1 MANYLINFFKHLNT
15 VNKHRFLV
23 CKNCFALG
31 LYFQGLTHDLSKYSP
46 TELLPSVKY
55 YSGTHSP
62 INEERQ
68 EKGYSTCWLHHKG
81 INKHHWQYWVDFE
94 SGQIEFIDPPKK
106 YVKEMVADR
115 IAACMV
121 YQKDKYHNSSAL
133 EFLENSIEK
142 RFIPEKTYLLLKKY
156 LQIVAENDLKTA
168 LKIIKND

>member
-1 MANYLINFFKHLNT
+1 
-15 VNKHRFLV
+15 
-23 CKNCFALG
+23 
-31 LYFQGLTHDLSKYSP
+31 
-46 TELLPSVKY
+46 
-55 YSGTHSP
+55 
-62 INEERQ
+62 
-68 EKGYSTCWLHHKG
+68 
-81 INKHHWQYWVDFE
+81 
-94 SGQIEFIDPPKK
+94 
-106 YVKEMVADR
+106 MVADR